1 MITDPVVL
9 RVTNSADKRH
19 TDFAMRVLLFAQIKD
34 AVGAAELDVKISGEV
49 KLAEIWKALV
59 AIQPKLAGFETST
72 RVARNGEYADA
83 ETLFSDRDEAALIP
97 PVSGG

>member
-1 MITDPVVL
+1 
-9 RVTNSADKRH
+9 
-19 TDFAMRVLLFAQIKD
+19 MRVLLFAQIKD